1 MRLLIVEDEIRIRE
15 GIQKLLGKMRQDY
28 DIVGEAEN
36 GEEGLRLLK
45 ELKPDI
51 VITDIRMPKMDGLE
65 MMTNAVKEGITSKA
79 IVLSAYSEFE
89 YARQA
94 MKLGVT
100 EYLLKP
106 ISLNDFSQ
114 ALEHVE
120 LQVEKDR
127 QEKPAKIGTL
137 EQILYDFMNGRMEMD
152 ADINTYLQRSYQMEE
167 NQKLILIYVYLGSRY
182 EEEREG
188 AVKQLRHVFSMY
200 PDLSF
205 RYTEN
210 PWLWFFIIT
219 RMPMTWNGGCSSRF

>member
-28 DIVGEAEN
+28 EIVGEAEN

-45 ELKPDI
+45 DLKPDI

-65 MMTNAVKEGITSKA
+65 MMSNAVKDGITSKA

-106 ISLNDFSQ
+106 ISLNDFAQ

-167 NQKLILIYVYLGSRY
+167 TQKLILIYVYLGSR
-182 EEEREG
+182 
-188 AVKQLRHVFSMY
+188 
-200 PDLSF
+200 
-205 RYTEN
+205 
-210 PWLWFFIIT
+210 
-219 RMPMTWNGGCSSRF
+219 